1 MKNKKREFNKRGLS
15 TIVVTL
21 ILVVLSLVAVGVVW
35 AVISNLLKTGEQQST
50 SSFGQIFLNLKVQ
63 NVNLKTNGDVD
74 VTVQRNSG
82 TGDLKAINFI
92 VSDGTNSKVI
102 KKTTSLQEL
111 GTQTFTLTY
120 SELGAMA
127 VKEVSIAPII
137 NSNGQESVGSVA
149 DKYTSKMEALNTES
163 SAGTSCKSLLA
174 GSRGDGVYWINPD
187 GNNLMKVYC
196 DMTTD
201 GGGWTRF
208 IRHSDP
214 NGITAITQEN
224 WDKGIELASKGRINE
239 WLIKTWGN
247 PAYSSET
254 KENYINAWVRTMPS
268 SYASANFVFFKHQT
282 PTGCGAHRY
291 HGATTYG
298 TTRLISGSQCTSL
311 HSSYSTGYLWGE
323 HTWCDNP
330 TTGWMWMDHCGNP
343 SYHMLIVNH
352 NYVYPPAGTTLIGDN
367 HPAGTHPAYDEDG
380 GAFEF
385 FYRE

>member
-201 GGGWTRF
+201 GGGWPLAAICRPE
-208 IRHSDP
+208 DNP
-214 NGITAITQEN
+214 NYPTFN
-224 WDKGIELASKGRINE
+224 PNVPASKCWKVDAVGSVLDPASTTTVKLSDTIIKMVLTNGDKTTRGHWTQQYRYSTLSPVDVFIYNLINDPSQ
-239 WLIKTWGN
+239 WSSNGGGATGKLFSVKYSYGDSWTPLSTLSVGCASPSNGWSN
-247 PAYSSET
+247 AYYTET
-254 KENYINAWVRTMPS
+254 RGESCGPLGAWDAGCEAGPS
-268 SYASANFVFFKHQT
+268 SSHCCACQT
-282 PTGCGAHRY
+282 
-291 HGATTYG
+291 
-298 TTRLISGSQCTSL
+298 
-311 HSSYSTGYLWGE
+311 
-323 HTWCDNP
+323 
-330 TTGWMWMDHCGNP
+330 
-343 SYHMLIVNH
+343 
-352 NYVYPPAGTTLIGDN
+352 
-367 HPAGTHPAYDEDG
+367 YDER
-380 GAFEF
+380 ANVIV
-385 FYRE
+385 YVR